1 MPPDRPAEPRRVFR
15 VYGVT
20 GVDIF
25 LGDVLDPEVRDSL
38 RKAFGLQPWAV
49 VRPALTPSAPPPDN
63 TLRVVRPVAPAPG
76 MTPTEYARLM
86 EERARDRLGSAV

>member
-20 GVDIF
+20 AMDLF

-49 VRPALTPSAPPPDN
+49 VRRAHASTPPPDN
-63 TLRVVRPVAPAPG
+63 TLRIVRPVAPVRMASTD
-76 MTPTEYARLM
+76 M
-86 EERARDRLGSAV
+86 RD